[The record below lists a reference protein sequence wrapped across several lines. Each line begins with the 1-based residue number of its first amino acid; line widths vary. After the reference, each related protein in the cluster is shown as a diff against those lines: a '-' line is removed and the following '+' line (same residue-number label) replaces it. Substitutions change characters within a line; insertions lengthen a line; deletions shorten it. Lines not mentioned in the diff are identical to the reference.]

1 MREVW
6 LAISS
11 HSINLDSS
19 ILHMSLPTHN
29 SFYQKKKKIL
39 KRKLAKGGRKGGL
52 SAAYSRSA
60 PVRNVSKRGGV
71 SALTSHPFIMSS
83 FTSCKSVHWHKSLV
97 FMQMLYS
104 LEEMTGLR

>member
-29 SFYQKKKKIL
+29 SFYQKKKKFL
-39 KRKLAKGGRKGGL
+39 KENWLKEGEKEDLVLLIVALHQSEMLASEVESLL
-52 SAAYSRSA
+52 SQ
-60 PVRNVSKRGGV
+60 VTH
-71 SALTSHPFIMSS
+71 L
-83 FTSCKSVHWHKSLV
+83 
-97 FMQMLYS
+97 
-104 LEEMTGLR
+104 